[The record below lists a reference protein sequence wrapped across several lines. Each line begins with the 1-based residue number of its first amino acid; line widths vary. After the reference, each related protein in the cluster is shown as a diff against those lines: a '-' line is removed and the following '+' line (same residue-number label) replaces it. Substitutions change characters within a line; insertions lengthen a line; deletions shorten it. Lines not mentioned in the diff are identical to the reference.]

1 MKKLKSFFLVLLMAT
16 VCLVIYY
23 MVPALTGAP
32 SSVTDDTTK
41 EENTGNL
48 NVDNSTEENSTE
60 DNSTEENTTEDTQNG
75 TENNTGNTEEPD
87 DVVPTDKVTI
97 SLVAVGD
104 NFAHESVINSGK
116 QTDGTYNYDFLFEGI
131 KEYVQNAD
139 IAAIFQT
146 MIMAGNDK
154 GLTGYPS
161 FNTPVEMMA
170 AIENAGF
177 DVALMASNHSTD
189 KDIPGIKDCLKHWK
203 KYGKVKPVGIY
214 SDKKE
219 SENIPIIEVQG
230 KKIAVLNYTY
240 GLNKPIKGK
249 KDQYMVEYLG
259 TLDEKTGVA
268 SKTTLATSVITDIQ
282 TAETMADYVIVFPYW
297 GDEYTFTTGATEKEW
312 AKKMTEAG
320 ADLIIGSHTHYI
332 GEVEEITTD
341 NGNKSLCYYSLGNF
355 CSTFNNPSTMVGAMA
370 KVNIVFDGEEVYID
384 KEGTGLIPIVTHYTH
399 SGNADDEA
407 ATVVGVY
414 PLSKYTSAM
423 AASHG
428 IKTRGKVAFSLEFVT
443 SLVDEHVD
451 DKYLLE
457 E

>member
-1 MKKLKSFFLVLLMAT
+1 MKKLKSMLLVLLMAT

-23 MVPALTGAP
+23 MTLALVSGP
-32 SSVTDDTTK
+32 TDSESDNTAK
-41 EENTGNL
+41 EENTGNQS
-48 NVDNSTEENSTE
+48 V
-60 DNSTEENTTEDTQNG
+60 ENTTDDNQTG
-75 TENNTGNTEEPD
+75 SDDNTGDEQPD
-87 DVVPTDKVTI
+87 VTNPTDKVTI

-116 QTDGTYNYDFLFEGI
+116 QADGTYNYDFLFEGI
-131 KEYVQNAD
+131 KEYVQGAD

-161 FNTPVEMMA
+161 FNSPVEMMD

-177 DVALMASNHSTD
+177 NLALMASNHATD
-189 KDIPGIKDCLKHWK
+189 KGTQGITDCLNLWNN
-203 KYGKVKPVGIY
+203 YSGVKAVGIY
-214 SDKKE
+214 ADE
-219 SENIPIIEVQG
+219 TAAADIPIIEVQG

-240 GLNKPIKGK
+240 GLNKPITDKSK
-249 KDQYMVEYLG
+249 QYMVDYLC
-259 TLDEKTGVA
+259 TLNKTTGET
-268 SKTTLATSVITDIQ
+268 STTTLATSVITDIQ
-282 TAETMADYVIVFPYW
+282 TAKAQADYVIVFPCW
-297 GDEYTFTTGATEKEW
+297 GDEYTFTTGAEEKNW

-332 GEVEEITTD
+332 GEVEEITAD
-341 NGNKSLCYYSLGNF
+341 NGNTSLCYYSLGNF
-355 CSTFNNPSTMVGAMA
+355 CSTFNNPNTMVGAIA
-370 KVNIVFDGEEVYID
+370 KVQIVFDGDDVYID
-384 KEGTGLIPIVTHYTH
+384 MDNTGLIPIITHYTH

-414 PLSKYTSAM
+414 PLSEYTSGM
-423 AASHG
+423 ASGHG
-428 IKTRGKVAFSLEFVT
+428 IKTRGNVEFSLDFVT
-443 SLVDEHVD
+443 SLIDEHVD